1 VTFLLII
8 LVIVICLHDL
18 CTHRIPNTMTTA
30 LFLSTSLHP
39 HRESL
44 SITLLTIFLT
54 TFISLL
60 SGIGMGDIKLLA
72 VLIINEGSLV
82 LSRQYLQ
89 GLLLAAF
96 ATVVISATMR
106 RGLRGSVALAPAILT
121 PFLAIYLAI

>member
-1 VTFLLII
+1 
-8 LVIVICLHDL
+8 
-18 CTHRIPNTMTTA
+18 MTAA
-30 LFLSTSLHP
+30 LFLVTSLHP
-39 HRESL
+39 SRESL
-44 SITLLTIFLT
+44 RITLLTIFLT

-60 SGIGMGDIKLLA
+60 SGIGMGDIKLLV

-106 RGLRGSVALAPAILT
+106 RSLRGSVALAPAILT